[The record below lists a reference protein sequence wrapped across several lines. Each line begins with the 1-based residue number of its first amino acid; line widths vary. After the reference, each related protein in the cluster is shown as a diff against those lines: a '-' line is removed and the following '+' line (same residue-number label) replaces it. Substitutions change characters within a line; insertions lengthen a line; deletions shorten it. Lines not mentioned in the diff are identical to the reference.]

1 MGVIDWKMVKGSFD
15 KFENHR
21 IKDQDQDQDQDQV
34 GSVLKSFDVFESE

>member
-21 IKDQDQDQDQDQV
+21 IKDQDQDQV
-34 GSVLKSFDVFESE
+34 GSVLISFDVFESE

>member
-21 IKDQDQDQDQDQV
+21 IKDQDQDQDQV
-34 GSVLKSFDVFESE
+34 GSVLISFDVFESE